1 MLGSYP
7 VECGSIHHSNLGRRS
22 VGDRS
27 PKSIEQKKK
36 QAEAAKAAAQA
47 AAKAKATPTP
57 GALGGKKGK

>member
-1 MLGSYP
+1 MLGSDP
-7 VECGSIHHSNLGRRS
+7 VERCSIHSNLGRPF

-47 AAKAKATPTP
+47 AAKAKANPTP
-57 GALGGKKGK
+57 GALGGKKSK